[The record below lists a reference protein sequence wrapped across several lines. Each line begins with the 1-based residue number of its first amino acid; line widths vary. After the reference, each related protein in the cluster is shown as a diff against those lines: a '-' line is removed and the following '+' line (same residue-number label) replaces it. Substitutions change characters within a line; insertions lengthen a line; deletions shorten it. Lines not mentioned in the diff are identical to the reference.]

1 MTTSLALIVHSIVFG
16 IVFALLFLVF
26 HKILRIIKINLAS
39 LFFFGTILFFVLS
52 ILLRKYV
59 DL

>member
-1 MTTSLALIVHSIVFG
+1 
-16 IVFALLFLVF
+16 LLFLVF